1 MSEFGGFVLL
11 HRKIMENEFFRRNKE
26 ARVAFEDLIML
37 ASYSG
42 ENFRSGGK
50 VINVQRGTV
59 YHSINSLAARWMWGL
74 DKTRKILN
82 ELAAEGMIEKKT
94 AHRMTTIRVVKY
106 SEYQDCK
113 RNGAEQNA
121 SRYPLADTTQ
131 NNTEIT
137 ADNSTAAK
145 MSESKTAAKTASSSV
160 AGQAAKPAPYNN
172 NNNINK
178 DNNTN
183 SNIELSIS
191 APADSDDSD
200 ENSTD
205 NERMTDEEW
214 YRMMEEQYGPEE
226 R

>member
-1 MSEFGGFVLL
+1 
-11 HRKIMENEFFRRNKE
+11 MENEFFRRNKE

-137 ADNSTAAK
+137 ADNSEAAK
-145 MSESKTAAKTASSSV
+145 MSESKTAAKSASSSV

-205 NERMTDEEW
+205 NKPMTDEEW